1 MSATDVVIYT
11 TPWCG
16 YCLRAK
22 RLLGEK
28 GAPFQE
34 IDVSDTAR
42 RAAMRERTGGLNS
55 VPQIFIGGRH
65 VGGCD
70 ELYALEARGGLEPL
84 LAGAAPVK
92 E

>member
-1 MSATDVVIYT
+1 MSAPHVVIYT

-22 RLLGEK
+22 RLLSGK
-28 GAPFQE
+28 GVAFQE
-34 IDVSDTAR
+34 IDVSIPAQ
-42 RAAMRERTGGLNS
+42 RAAMRERTGGRNS
-55 VPQIFIGGRH
+55 VPQIFIGERH

-70 ELYALEARGGLEPL
+70 ELYALEARGGLDTL
-84 LAGAAPVK
+84 LAATAPAR